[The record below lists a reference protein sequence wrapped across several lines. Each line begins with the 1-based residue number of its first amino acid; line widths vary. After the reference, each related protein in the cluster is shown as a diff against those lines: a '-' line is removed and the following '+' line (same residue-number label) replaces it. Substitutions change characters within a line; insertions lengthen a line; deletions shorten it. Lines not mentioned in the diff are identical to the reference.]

1 MRSITWL
8 PRRAIS
14 GKAMLT
20 KGAPKRSSKAVFCF
34 PEEIPR
40 DDFFT
45 RGASRGTGKRG
56 EIIQKWL

>member
-1 MRSITWL
+1 
-8 PRRAIS
+8 
-14 GKAMLT
+14 MLT
-20 KGAPKRSSKAVFCF
+20 KGAPKRSSKAVFGF